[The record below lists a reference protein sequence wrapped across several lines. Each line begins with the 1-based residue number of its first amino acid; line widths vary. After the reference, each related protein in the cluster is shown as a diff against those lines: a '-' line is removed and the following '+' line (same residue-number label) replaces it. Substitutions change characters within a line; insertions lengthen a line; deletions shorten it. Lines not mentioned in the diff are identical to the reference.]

1 MNNVLEFMNEMDM
14 QNTKYDFAVLTLRG
28 DFKIFVL
35 ITNNEKINIINMNT
49 YIIGTTKYSIK
60 GETPYSG
67 YITNL
72 NISYPYDDLS
82 KYSDYKYCICT
93 QPMLKGF
100 EVFNV
105 EIIGKKSINEFIT
118 FNNLNPTTEIIS
130 EYLLTTDQIPNITNL
145 KSIIAK
151 GYGPYIYEYEEKRPF
166 DIDKDLAPKINLSWY
181 GNADKLVDLNL
192 SSYYG
197 WTIDLYI
204 YKYNKITME
213 LLAYIMS
220 KNYCPYFKIS
230 IVEDKYRIFG
240 KLDEDFDNIEL
251 LQYLNHSF
259 SILYD
264 VLFDYKCI
272 RLIDNQLIL

>member
-14 QNTKYDFAVLTLRG
+14 QNTKYDFAVLNLRG
-28 DFKIFVL
+28 DFKVFAL
-35 ITNNEKINIINMNT
+35 ITNDEKINIANMST
-49 YIIGTTKYSIK
+49 YIIGTKKYSLK
-60 GETPYSG
+60 GEELC
-67 YITNL
+67 YITEV
-72 NISYPYDDLS
+72 NISLFHDDLS

-100 EVFNV
+100 DVFNV
-105 EIIGKKSINEFIT
+105 EIIGKKTINEFIE
-118 FNNLNPTTEIIS
+118 FNILNPNTEIIS
-130 EYLLTTDQIPNITNL
+130 EYLLTTDQIPNINNL
-145 KSIIAK
+145 KSIISK

-166 DIDKDLAPKINLSWY
+166 VIDKDYGPKINLSWY
-181 GNADKLVDLNL
+181 GSASKIVDLNL

-197 WTIDLYI
+197 WTIDLYV
-204 YKYNKITME
+204 YKYDIITME

-240 KLDEDFDNIEL
+240 KLDVDFDNIEI
-251 LQYLNHSF
+251 LQDLNHSF

-272 RLIDNQLIL
+272 RLINNQLVL